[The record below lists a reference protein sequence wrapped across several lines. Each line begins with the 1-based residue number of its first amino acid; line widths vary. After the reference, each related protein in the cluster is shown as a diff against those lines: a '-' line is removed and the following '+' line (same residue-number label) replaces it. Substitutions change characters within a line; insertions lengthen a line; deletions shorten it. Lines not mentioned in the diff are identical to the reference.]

1 MKYITVIG
9 LEVHAELKT
18 KSKAFCSCS
27 TEFGAEPNTHV
38 CPVCLGMP
46 GALPVV
52 NRQVVEFAIR
62 AGLALNCDIQKFNK
76 FDRKNYFYPD
86 LAKNYQISQWE
97 EPICLG
103 GHIDINVDGNEKR
116 VGITR
121 IHMEEDA
128 GKLVHSGATISTS
141 DSSAVD
147 YNRAGVPLIEI
158 VSEPDMRS
166 AKEARA
172 YMENLKAI
180 LEYTDVCD
188 CKMQEGSLR
197 CDANISIMP
206 EGAKEFGTRAEIK
219 NLNSFRALERAIEY
233 EVQRQQEVLEDGG
246 HVVQETRTWD
256 DAKGITL
263 SMRSK
268 EEAHDYRYFREP
280 DLVTINVTKDEVEKI
295 KESLPELPADK
306 LKRYVNDY
314 QIPEKDTALLTKYRN
329 IAEYFDKASK
339 GLKTP
344 KTASNFII
352 GQMFRTLE
360 TEIEKEAFAV
370 KTTPEQLFELCKLI
384 EDGKLKLSMPRFKI
398 PEIRISP
405 RYAEMLREQEA
416 NPDKSRKEATTF
428 VKQKMDMAKWFVE
441 ALKQRHNT
449 LEKTMNAI
457 LEYQY
462 DYFVDGD
469 EAHLK
474 PMVLKDIAQRT
485 GFDISTISRVVNSKY
500 IETHFG
506 IFPLKYFFSEGLENS
521 EGEEV
526 STRELKKALQECIDA
541 EDKKKPLTDEQL
553 VVEMSK
559 RGYKVARRTIAKYRD
574 VDYIVDYSKNHKLK
588 ATAVNPYLSSIGS
601 NPIPESKS
609 IADLVSRPDVELSE
623 LLSFVPRGTNFSSS
637 IIESAEIELKYSGYI
652 QRERQAAEKMHRLEN
667 LAIPD
672 NFDFTKIH
680 GLTIECRQ
688 KLAKYNPRTIAQAG
702 RISGVSPAD
711 ISVLLVYFGR

>member
-62 AGLALNCDIQKFNK
+62 AGLALNCDIQRFNK

-103 GHIDINVDGNEKR
+103 GHIDINVDGTEKR

-268 EEAHDYRYFREP
+268 EEAHDYRYFPDP
-280 DLVTINVTKDEVEKI
+280 DLLPI
-295 KESLPELPADK
+295 KVDDAWIARVKAELPELPAQRQARLMEQFNLPAYDAG
-306 LKRYVNDY
+306 LIVS
-314 QIPEKDTALLTKYRN
+314 TKAM
-329 IAEYFDKASK
+329 AEYFD
-339 GLKTP
+339 
-344 KTASNFII
+344 
-352 GQMFRTLE
+352 E
-360 TEIEKEAFAV
+360 AV
-370 KTTPEQLFELCKLI
+370 KGAKDPKAVSNWLLGDISAWLNNENKEIGDLVITPENLAELTNLIKEGVLSSKLA
-384 EDGKLKLSMPRFKI
+384 KKVF
-398 PEIRISP
+398 
-405 RYAEMLREQEA
+405 AEMLKDNKSPRQLVKDLGLEQVSDAGAIEKLVDETLAENPQSVADYKAGKDKAIGFLVGQIMKKSRGKA
-416 NPDKSRKEATTF
+416 NP
-428 VKQKMDMAKWFVE
+428 
-441 ALKQRHNT
+441 
-449 LEKTMNAI
+449 
-457 LEYQY
+457 
-462 DYFVDGD
+462 
-469 EAHLK
+469 
-474 PMVLKDIAQRT
+474 PMVQEL
-485 GFDISTISRVVNSKY
+485 
-500 IETHFG
+500 
-506 IFPLKYFFSEGLENS
+506 
-521 EGEEV
+521 
-526 STRELKKALQECIDA
+526 LKK
-541 EDKKKPLTDEQL
+541 
-553 VVEMSK
+553 
-559 RGYKVARRTIAKYRD
+559 
-574 VDYIVDYSKNHKLK
+574 
-588 ATAVNPYLSSIGS
+588 
-601 NPIPESKS
+601 
-609 IADLVSRPDVELSE
+609 
-623 LLSFVPRGTNFSSS
+623 
-637 IIESAEIELKYSGYI
+637 
-652 QRERQAAEKMHRLEN
+652 KM
-667 LAIPD
+667 
-672 NFDFTKIH
+672 
-680 GLTIECRQ
+680 Q
-688 KLAKYNPRTIAQAG
+688 
-702 RISGVSPAD
+702 
-711 ISVLLVYFGR
+711 

>member
-62 AGLALNCDIQKFNK
+62 AGLALNCDIQRFNK

-268 EEAHDYRYFREP
+268 EEAHDYRYFPDP
-280 DLVTINVTKDEVEKI
+280 DLLPI
-295 KESLPELPADK
+295 KVDDAWIARVKAELPELPAQRQARLMEQFNLPAYDAG
-306 LKRYVNDY
+306 LIV
-314 QIPEKDTALLTKYRN
+314 ATKAM
-329 IAEYFDKASK
+329 AEYFD
-339 GLKTP
+339 
-344 KTASNFII
+344 
-352 GQMFRTLE
+352 E
-360 TEIEKEAFAV
+360 AV
-370 KTTPEQLFELCKLI
+370 KKAKDPKAVSNWLLGDISAWLNNENKEIGDLVITPGNLAELTNLIKEGVLSSKLA
-384 EDGKLKLSMPRFKI
+384 KKVF
-398 PEIRISP
+398 
-405 RYAEMLREQEA
+405 AEMLKDNKSPRQLVKDLGLEQVSDVGAIEKLVDETLAENPQSVADYKAGKDKAIGFLVGQIMKKSKGKA
-416 NPDKSRKEATTF
+416 NP
-428 VKQKMDMAKWFVE
+428 
-441 ALKQRHNT
+441 
-449 LEKTMNAI
+449 
-457 LEYQY
+457 
-462 DYFVDGD
+462 
-469 EAHLK
+469 
-474 PMVLKDIAQRT
+474 PMVQEL
-485 GFDISTISRVVNSKY
+485 
-500 IETHFG
+500 
-506 IFPLKYFFSEGLENS
+506 
-521 EGEEV
+521 
-526 STRELKKALQECIDA
+526 LKK
-541 EDKKKPLTDEQL
+541 
-553 VVEMSK
+553 
-559 RGYKVARRTIAKYRD
+559 
-574 VDYIVDYSKNHKLK
+574 
-588 ATAVNPYLSSIGS
+588 
-601 NPIPESKS
+601 
-609 IADLVSRPDVELSE
+609 
-623 LLSFVPRGTNFSSS
+623 
-637 IIESAEIELKYSGYI
+637 
-652 QRERQAAEKMHRLEN
+652 KM
-667 LAIPD
+667 
-672 NFDFTKIH
+672 
-680 GLTIECRQ
+680 Q
-688 KLAKYNPRTIAQAG
+688 
-702 RISGVSPAD
+702 
-711 ISVLLVYFGR
+711 